1 MSHDVVISAP
11 RGLADSNRPALL
23 QRTDEDFL
31 EAVLD
36 DCRTADGRRRLRSS
50 IASARNQQHVLKLF
64 QPIQRQF
71 HVALMEA
78 WCPRPGEPRIDPQR
92 VESAG
97 LVIRRVRRDGS
108 RTRYE
113 GWMRSNGRLR
123 GWTPVDRTGGDY
135 VEPDHEK
142 RLAHGATGV
151 ANIDRALQIAARA
164 QPDNLLDEHV
174 VPMFIAPPDVCSD
187 AGQTLFYG
195 IVPTTSSEISETPV
209 AFDDAFGDN
218 MLPFGPTDP
227 EFVNHLAEGL
237 RGQFMDFPLSGEYL
251 HPGWFEAVEST
262 GDAKPAGMSNDH
274 WRTLV
279 TRSLVSPDT
288 YKNVPSG
295 EGRKLKRFIA
305 LLRQLAVE
313 FDAFPETPTPE
324 SRRLRRELDGIRL
337 SLPLKPNQFVTRT
350 VVATNF
356 LEQAKRILID
366 GTAVGAVEMPAS
378 WPSLPR
384 SQAQALAVAL
394 SASMRKRFSD
404 VKPRPARFDEP
415 GAQYVLRAFV
425 REKASGACPE
435 KVHWSADS
443 EPFVIAQWFEGAG
456 APPLQ
461 VTLPDLS
468 DLKRLKPNVSFVLPA
483 SLQGLLTGS
492 PKDLMEGKGAPGGA
506 GIGWICS
513 FSLPIIT
520 LCAFIVLNIMLG
532 LLNLIFN
539 WMAYIKICIPYPKK
553 AE

>member
-1 MSHDVVISAP
+1 MSHDVVITAP
-11 RGLADSNRPALL
+11 RDLADSTRPTLL
-23 QRTDEDFL
+23 QRNDEDFL

-50 IASARNQQHVLKLF
+50 IARARNKQHVLKLF

-78 WCPRPGEPRIDPQR
+78 WCPRPGGPRIDPKR

-113 GWMRSNGRLR
+113 GWMRSSGKLR
-123 GWTPVDRTGGDY
+123 GWTLVDRAGGDS
-135 VEPDHEK
+135 VEPDHAK
-142 RLAHGATGV
+142 RLTHGATGV

-187 AGQTLFYG
+187 ARQTLFYG
-195 IVPTTSSEISETPV
+195 IVPTTSSEISESPV
-209 AFDDAFGDN
+209 PFDEAFGDN
-218 MLPFGPTDP
+218 MLPFGPSDP
-227 EFVNHLAEGL
+227 EFVNHLVEGL
-237 RGQFMDFPLSGEYL
+237 RGQFMDFPLSGEHL

-262 GDAKPAGMSNDH
+262 GDVKPSGMSTDH
-274 WRTLV
+274 WKALV
-279 TRSLVSPDT
+279 TRSLVSPET
-288 YKNVPSG
+288 FKNVPSS

-313 FDAFPETPTPE
+313 FDAFPEQATPE
-324 SRRLRRELDGIRL
+324 SRRLKRELDGIRL
-337 SLPLKPNQFVTRT
+337 PLKLKPFQAVPDT
-350 VVATNF
+350 VVATTF
-356 LEQAKRILID
+356 LEKAKKILIESTWIS
-366 GTAVGAVEMPAS
+366 GVEMPAS
-378 WPSLPR
+378 WPHLPA
-384 SQAQALAVAL
+384 SQARDLAAAL

-415 GAQYVLRAFV
+415 GAQYVLRGFV
-425 REKASGACPE
+425 REKATGACPA
-435 KVHWSADS
+435 KVHWSAYS
-443 EPFVIAQWFEGAG
+443 EPFVIAPWFEGTG

-461 VTLPDLS
+461 VVLPDLS

-483 SLQGLLTGS
+483 SLQGLLTAS
-492 PKDLMEGKGAPGGA
+492 PKDLMEGKGAPGGV

-532 LLNLIFN
+532 LLDLIFH
-539 WMAYIKICIPYPKK
+539 WMAFIKICIPYPKK